1 MGWLNRLPGFTQSA
15 PGLEW
20 TTWKRLPAILLW
32 GTAVP
37 LALATVLWLTS
48 SDLFNSAQ
56 DRERLL
62 MVYQLIGLVLLH
74 WTLVLT
80 VAIGCVIVIVMK
92 GPAFVADPY
101 PPPGRDAEDRG
112 CAPARTDQ

>member
-15 PGLEW
+15 SGLEW
-20 TTWKRLPAILLW
+20 TIFKRLPAILLW

-37 LALATVLWLTS
+37 SALAAALWFAS
-48 SDLFNSAQ
+48 SDLLNTAE
-56 DRERLL
+56 DRGNLL
-62 MVYQLIGLVLLH
+62 LVYQLIGLVLLH

-80 VAIGCVIVIVMK
+80 VAIGCVIVILMK

-101 PPPGRDAEDRG
+101 PPPGRDAEDQPGPRHEH
-112 CAPARTDQ
+112 P

>member
-1 MGWLNRLPGFTQSA
+1 MGGLNRLPGFTRSA

-20 TTWKRLPAILLW
+20 SIWKRLPAILAW

-37 LALATVLWLTS
+37 LAVGAAVWFAAPVPSVGAGDGQVLLTVY
-48 SDLFNSAQ
+48 
-56 DRERLL
+56 RI
-62 MVYQLIGLVLLH
+62 IGLVVLH

-80 VAIGCVIVIVMK
+80 VAIGCAIVILMK

-101 PPPGRDAEDRG
+101 PPPDRDAD
-112 CAPARTDQ
+112 T

>member
-1 MGWLNRLPGFTQSA
+1 MAWLNRLPGFTQSA

-20 TTWKRLPAILLW
+20 AIWKRLPAILLW

-37 LALATVLWLTS
+37 LALAAAAWYAAPDLSTS
-48 SDLFNSAQ
+48 AEYRD
-56 DRERLL
+56 RLL
-62 MVYQLIGLVLLH
+62 MVYRLIGLVVLH

-80 VAIGCVIVIVMK
+80 VAIGCVVVIVMK

-101 PPPGRDAEDRG
+101 PPPGRDPDA
-112 CAPARTDQ
+112 

>member
-1 MGWLNRLPGFTQSA
+1 MAWLNRLPGFTRSA

-20 TTWKRLPAILLW
+20 SIWKRLPAILLW

-37 LALATVLWLTS
+37 LAVGAAAWFAAPGLPTS
-48 SDLFNSAQ
+48 AE
-56 DRERLL
+56 DRSLLL
-62 MVYQLIGLVLLH
+62 MTYRIIGLVVLH

-80 VAIGCVIVIVMK
+80 LAIGCAIVIVMK

-101 PPPGRDAEDRG
+101 PPPDRD
-112 CAPARTDQ
+112 P